1 MPKISTIEKAAKLA
15 AYHSKAK
22 YSSHVPVDYCF
33 VKFVKKPKGSAPGYV
48 IYSNNKTIFVDP

>member
-33 VKFVKKPKGSAPGYV
+33 VKFVKKPKGSVPGYV
-48 IYSNNKTIFVDP
+48 IYSNNKTIYVDP